1 MTTPMDRGGRGRG
14 WALGLALLAA
24 SAGACRRD
32 DPELVIDPTAR
43 LATGPPPRGREVR
56 FAIGA
61 MISPRETLR
70 MYDGLAGYLGR
81 RIGHPVTI
89 VQKRTYAET
98 NDLLV
103 RGEVDFAFVCT
114 GAFAEARAR
123 GVELLAVPVI
133 RGQRTY
139 RSLVIV
145 PADSPARRVEDLR
158 GATAAVVDPLS
169 LTGKL
174 YLDALTAPYGGTGSF
189 LGPVV
194 LTHAHS
200 TSIDMVATRRVQVAA
215 VDSLV
220 WDDLGEREPGRVRGV
235 RVLHRSPEFGMPP
248 FVTRPGLPDA
258 VKQPLRK
265 ALFGMRA
272 DADGARVLDELR
284 FDTFDLAD
292 DAAYAALGRLR
303 LDAAAASQRAAVV
316 KPPR

>member
-1 MTTPMDRGGRGRG
+1 MHRGGRARR

-24 SAGACRRD
+24 GSGGCRRED
-32 DPELVIDPTAR
+32 AELVIDPAVR
-43 LATGPPPRGREVR
+43 LPERPAPTGSEVR
-56 FAIGA
+56 FAIGT

-70 MYDGLAGYLGR
+70 MYHGLADYLGR

-114 GAFAEARAR
+114 GAFVEVRPR
-123 GVELLAVPVI
+123 GVELLVVPVV
-133 RGQRTY
+133 RGRRTY
-139 RSLVIV
+139 RSLVVV

-158 GATAAVVDPLS
+158 GATVAEVDPLS

-174 YLDALTAPYGGTGSF
+174 YLDALVAPLGGGAPF
-189 LGPVV
+189 LGPAVM
-194 LTHAHS
+194 THAHS
-200 TSIDMVATRRVQVAA
+200 SSIDMVAQRRAQVAA

-220 WDDLGEREPGRVRGV
+220 WDDLGEREPHRVRGV
-235 RVLHRSPEFGMPP
+235 RVLHRSPEFGIPP

-265 ALFGMRA
+265 ALLEMGQ
-272 DADGARVLDELR
+272 DADGARVLAELR
-284 FDTFDLAD
+284 FDHFDLAD
-292 DAAYAALGRLR
+292 GAAYDTVRRLR
-303 LDAAAASQRAAVV
+303 SGAGAAAASQRAPDV
-316 KPPR
+316 KPQR